1 MMDIGNAV
9 STMVSNMA
17 AQTDPAYAVNR
28 DVMAAVAGKLRSS
41 VTTEQD
47 SSLGRLDDRLL
58 SHVEKC
64 KRCKAKGD
72 LDKDCR
78 IGELVFRASAKV
90 YGIEMK

>member
-17 AQTDPAYAVNR
+17 AQTDPSYAVNR
-28 DVMAAVAGKLRSS
+28 DVMAAVASKLRSS

-64 KRCKAKGD
+64 SQCKAKGN

-78 IGELVFRASAKV
+78 IGELIYRASAKV
-90 YGIEMK
+90 YAIEIK